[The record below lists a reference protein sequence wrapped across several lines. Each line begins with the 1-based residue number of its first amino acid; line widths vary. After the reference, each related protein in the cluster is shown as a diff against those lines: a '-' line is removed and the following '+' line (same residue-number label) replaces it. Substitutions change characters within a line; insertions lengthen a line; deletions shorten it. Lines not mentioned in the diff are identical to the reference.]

1 MKTRVITSAVGLVVL
16 FAVMALFDTF
26 VFNVVIAAICLL
38 AIHEVFKAFR
48 FEKAAYIYWGFVP
61 YTLLVMFSDFHMVR
75 ICMLPASYI
84 FALYL
89 VLCVIGNSKSIN
101 YAKLG
106 GMVLFSCII
115 MFCFY
120 SLIYLKQLL
129 PRATYGYD
137 ALYFIFLI
145 LGFAWGGDSA
155 AYFAGR
161 AFGKH
166 KLAPVVSPNKT
177 IEGAVGGVMGSMLLG
192 VVVTACYTALHGQ
205 LVGVPLDTLGWRYY
219 VVVVLLGGFGSL
231 LGIVGDLFASVIK
244 RQCDIKDYGTIFP
257 GHGGIMDRFDSVL
270 FIAPFVAMVVTA
282 VFYYFTK

>member
-244 RQCDIKDYGTIFP
+244 RQCGIKDYGTIFP

-270 FIAPFVAMVVTA
+270 FIAPFVVMVVTA

>member
-16 FAVMALFDTF
+16 FAVMTLFDTF

-244 RQCDIKDYGTIFP
+244 RQCGIKDYGTIFP